1 MSWVV
6 VVYIFPD
13 TMKIAEYQIPRK
25 QPAVIKANSLIE
37 AKYKLS
43 AREQKVLLFLISK
56 LDSKSSNPGY
66 VYQTHVD
73 EIMQVLK
80 DSGIKWGDAYT
91 CFTEIIML
99 LKSKP
104 ISIYSEG
111 ELIMANWLGTVSLVE
126 KSGVVKFSFDSLIAP
141 FLFEIKKNFT
151 KYPLKHVIKLR
162 STYSIRIYELLKQ
175 YAKIGER
182 KFDLMELRQVLGIED
197 DLYPRFFD
205 FKKRV
210 IEPAQ
215 KEIAEHTDIEFT
227 FTKIKKKRSIV
238 GLVFKIAYQ
247 SQEEYTE
254 TYEIE
259 GKLPPPTPQVAPIE
273 SEGKDERATRLANR
287 LTELQLDEWQIKRI
301 LDKVG
306 AAPETGVWKLVNE
319 IKMDKRDGRVKNSL
333 GGYAA
338 KKFDQ
343 RFTLGFFE

>member
-1 MSWVV
+1 
-6 VVYIFPD
+6 
-13 TMKIAEYQIPRK
+13 MKIAEYKIPKK

-56 LDSKSSNPGY
+56 LDSKSENPGF

-104 ISIYSEG
+104 ISIHSEG
-111 ELIMANWLGTVSLVE
+111 ELIIANWLGTVSLVE

-151 KYPLKHVIKLR
+151 KYPLKLVIKLR

-182 KFDLMELRQVLGIED
+182 KFDLMELRQLLGIED

-215 KEIAEHTDIEFT
+215 KEIAAHTDIEFT
-227 FTKIKKKRSIV
+227 YSKIKQKRSIV
-238 GLVFKIAYQ
+238 GLVFTIAYQ
-247 SQEEYTE
+247 KQTAYDDHREVEQT
-254 TYEIE
+254 T
-259 GKLPPPTPQVAPIE
+259 LPPTPINE
-273 SEGKDERATRLANR
+273 NDTNDDRENRLANR
-287 LTELQLDEWQIKRI
+287 LSELHLDEWQIARV

-319 IKMDKRDGRVKNSL
+319 IKMDKRDGKVKNSL

-338 KKFDQ
+338 KRFDQ
-343 RFTLGFFE
+343 RFKLGFFE

>member
-1 MSWVV
+1 MQMSIVEHS
-6 VVYIFPD
+6 
-13 TMKIAEYQIPRK
+13 AARR

-104 ISIYSEG
+104 ISIHSDG

-141 FLFEIKKNFT
+141 FIFEIKKNFT
-151 KYPLKHVIKLR
+151 KYPLRHVIKLR

-175 YAKIGER
+175 YARIGER

-227 FTKIKKKRSIV
+227 FKKIKHKRTIV
-238 GLVFKIAYQ
+238 GIYFKIIFSDDSAASYYENGA
-247 SQEEYTE
+247 QEVSNDS
-254 TYEIE
+254 
-259 GKLPPPTPQVAPIE
+259 PTPQQENINKPSETKAKFSDKTDREKRLIE
-273 SEGKDERATRLANR
+273 RLE
-287 LTELQLDEWQIKRI
+287 ELKLDDWQIERI
-301 LDKVG
+301 MTEVG
-306 AAPETGVWKLVNE
+306 AAAETGIWKLVNE
-319 IKMDKRDGRVKNSL
+319 IKMDNRDGRVKSNL
-333 GGYAA
+333 GAYAA
-338 KKFDQ
+338 KRFDQ
-343 RFTLGFFE
+343 FFALGFFD

>member
-1 MSWVV
+1 MNIIEHPIS
-6 VVYIFPD
+6 
-13 TMKIAEYQIPRK
+13 RR

-151 KYPLKHVIKLR
+151 KYPLRHVIKLR

-175 YAKIGER
+175 YAKLGER
-182 KFDLMELRQVLGIED
+182 KFDLMELRQLLGIED

-215 KEIAEHTDIEFT
+215 KEIAEHTDIVFT
-227 FTKIKKKRSIV
+227 YRKIKQKRTII
-238 GLVFKIAYQ
+238 GLVFKIHYKEGQ
-247 SQEEYTE
+247 HLKGELQEAPSS
-254 TYEIE
+254 
-259 GKLPPPTPQVAPIE
+259 PPLHESPIPIPQT
-273 SEGKDERATRLANR
+273 DERVNRLSGR
-287 LTELQLDEWQIKRI
+287 LTELQLDEWQIRRV
-301 LDKVG
+301 LEKVG

-319 IKMDKRDGRVKNSL
+319 IKMDKRDGKVKNSL

-343 RFTLGFFE
+343 KFNLGFFE

>member
-1 MSWVV
+1 MNIV
-6 VVYIFPD
+6 
-13 TMKIAEYQIPRK
+13 EYPISRR

-175 YAKIGER
+175 YAKLGER
-182 KFDLMELRQVLGIED
+182 KFDLMELRQLLGIED

-215 KEIAEHTDIEFT
+215 KEIAEHTDIVFT
-227 FTKIKKKRSIV
+227 YRKIKQKRTII
-238 GLVFKIAYQ
+238 GLVFKIHYKAEQ
-247 SQEEYTE
+247 NTE
-254 TYEIE
+254 LTEVASSPI
-259 GKLPPPTPQVAPIE
+259 TPENTVTV
-273 SEGKDERATRLANR
+273 DEVDDRAARLSDRLA
-287 LTELQLDEWQIKRI
+287 ELQLDEWQVKRV
-301 LDKVG
+301 LEKVG
-306 AAPETGVWKLVNE
+306 AAAETGVWKLVNE
-319 IKMDKRDGRVKNSL
+319 IKMDKRDGKVKNSL

-343 RFTLGFFE
+343 KFNLGFFE

>member
-1 MSWVV
+1 MNIV
-6 VVYIFPD
+6 
-13 TMKIAEYQIPRK
+13 EYPVSRR

-175 YAKIGER
+175 YAKLGER
-182 KFDLMELRQVLGIED
+182 KFDLMELRQLLGIED

-215 KEIAEHTDIEFT
+215 KEIAEHTDIAFT
-227 FTKIKKKRSIV
+227 YLKIKQKRTII
-238 GLVFKIAYQ
+238 GLVFKIHFKEEQNILSVTEEAPSSPIAQENAIPTTQ
-247 SQEEYTE
+247 SEDR
-254 TYEIE
+254 I
-259 GKLPPPTPQVAPIE
+259 
-273 SEGKDERATRLANR
+273 NR
-287 LTELQLDEWQIKRI
+287 LSGRLSELQLDEWQVKRV
-301 LDKVG
+301 LEKVG

-319 IKMDKRDGRVKNSL
+319 IKMDKRDGKVKNSL

-343 RFTLGFFE
+343 KFNLGFFE